1 MWTWKPMPE
10 DVDKKE
16 QWLKAACLA
25 ISCVMLGWTFFI
37 GGNAVAETMLSPND
51 VATPRETETLD
62 AHSDIPMDPEPDPE
76 PEAESQKPSAKKTPK
91 KQPKQES
98 DLQTAVLPAETQA
111 DIPEEEYVEP
121 LVEDDSCE
129 EEATFYEDDDTY
141 TEVLVD
147 SDIPED
153 SGQGYYTSDEFMSEG
168 EVYDDG
174 QRFTW
179 YSQNVLPGEG
189 LDIPGRHVEDGYVVD
204 GDGCVVL
211 AGTDEQQGMEMDIPF
226 GTGTGKVYDT
236 IEEYDGTIDVYTDF

>member
-1 MWTWKPMPE
+1 MWTWRPMPE

-37 GGNAVAETMLSPND
+37 GGNAVAETVLSPSD
-51 VATPRETETLD
+51 APTPREAETLY
-62 AHSDIPMDPEPDPE
+62 ASSDIPMDPEPDPE
-76 PEAESQKPSAKKTPK
+76 PEAEPSKSSAKKTTK
-91 KQPKQES
+91 KQTEPEP
-98 DLQTAVLPAETQA
+98 DLQTAVLPAETQT
-111 DIPEEEYVEP
+111 DIPEEDYVEP
-121 LVEDDSCE
+121 VVEDDSWE
-129 EEATFYEDDDTY
+129 EEATFYED
-141 TEVLVD
+141 D

-153 SGQGYYTSDEFMSEG
+153 SGQGYYTADEFMSEG

>member
-1 MWTWKPMPE
+1 MWTWKPIPE

-16 QWLKAACLA
+16 QWLKAACLV
-25 ISCVMLGWTFFI
+25 ISCIMLVWTFFI
-37 GGNAVAETMLSPND
+37 GGNALAETVFSPSD
-51 VATPRETETLD
+51 IPTPLEVETLD
-62 AHSDIPMDPEPDPE
+62 ASSDIPLDAEPEPE
-76 PEAESQKPSAKKTPK
+76 PEAESAKPSAKKAPK
-91 KQPKQES
+91 KRSEPEP
-98 DLQTAVLPAETQA
+98 DLQTAVLPAETQT

-121 LVEDDSCE
+121 EMEDE
-129 EEATFYEDDDTY
+129 LWEGEATFYEDDSAY
-141 TEVLVD
+141 VEECED

-153 SGQGYYTSDEFMSEG
+153 SGQGYYTADEFMSEG

-204 GDGCVVL
+204 GDGCIVL
-211 AGTDEQQGMEMDIPF
+211 AGTDGQQGMEMDIPF